1 MRKSRL
7 VKKTASKKRFS
18 GKSRLAIL
26 ATAVAALALAIVSLT
41 AGTEVSAQSAQG
53 KAKKFK
59 ATRAFVVDKQSGEV
73 RLPTQ
78 EEVDQVVQELTTFGQ
93 KPAESLQQPTAQ
105 ANGAVVIDFGT
116 AASGG
121 DRAGAARRR
130 TARSRRAVS
139 SPSKRAR
146 RSSAWSKTA
155 RCSRGDT
162 P

>member
-53 KAKKFK
+53 KARKFQ

-93 KPAESLQQPTAQ
+93 KPAESVTPTPQ
-105 ANGAVVIDFGT
+105 ANGTIVIDFGT
-116 AASGG
+116 GSGG
-121 DRAGAARRR
+121 VVLARPNADGTFETRCVFTLEEGAAFLGL
-130 TARSRRAVS
+130 VEDN
-139 SPSKRAR
+139 SPQ
-146 RSSAWSKTA
+146 
-155 RCSRGDT
+155 
-162 P
+162 

>member
-53 KAKKFK
+53 KARKFQ

-78 EEVDQVVQELTTFGQ
+78 AEVDEIVQNLTALGQ
-93 KPAESLQQPTAQ
+93 RPTDNLQQSTAS
-105 ANGAVVIDFGT
+105 NGAVGLDLDGGFGGIVL
-116 AASGG
+116 ASPKEDGTFET
-121 DRAGAARRR
+121 RCVFTLEEGAAFLGL
-130 TARSRRAVS
+130 VEDS
-139 SPSKRAR
+139 SVQ
-146 RSSAWSKTA
+146 
-155 RCSRGDT
+155 
-162 P
+162 

>member
-53 KAKKFK
+53 KARKFQ

-73 RLPTQ
+73 RMPTQ
-78 EEVDQVVQELTTFGQ
+78 QEVDRGRPGPDGVRPAAGRERHADDPGERHGRDRLRRRLGGVVLARPNADGTF
-93 KPAESLQQPTAQ
+93 ETRCVFTLEE
-105 ANGAVVIDFGT
+105 
-116 AASGG
+116 
-121 DRAGAARRR
+121 GAAFLGL
-130 TARSRRAVS
+130 VED
-139 SPSKRAR
+139 
-146 RSSAWSKTA
+146 SSAQ
-155 RCSRGDT
+155 
-162 P
+162 

>member
-1 MRKSRL
+1 MSKSRL

-53 KAKKFK
+53 KARKFK

-93 KPAESLQQPTAQ
+93 KPAESVTPTTQ
-105 ANGAVVIDFGT
+105 ANGTIVIDFGT
-116 AASGG
+116 GSGG
-121 DRAGAARRR
+121 VVLARPNADGTFETRCVFTLEEGAAFLGL
-130 TARSRRAVS
+130 VEDN
-139 SPSKRAR
+139 
-146 RSSAWSKTA
+146 SAQ
-155 RCSRGDT
+155 
-162 P
+162 

>member
-7 VKKTASKKRFS
+7 VKKAATARRFS

-41 AGTEVSAQSAQG
+41 AGTSVSAQTGQS

-78 EEVDQVVQELTTFGQ
+78 EEVDQVVEELTTYAQ
-93 KPAESLQQPTAQ
+93 KPAEAIAPTTRADGTIQ
-105 ANGAVVIDFGT
+105 IDFGT
-116 AASGG
+116 STGG
-121 DRAGAARRR
+121 VVLARPNGDGTFETRCVFTLEEGAAFLGL
-130 TARSRRAVS
+130 VEDN
-139 SPSKRAR
+139 
-146 RSSAWSKTA
+146 SAQ
-155 RCSRGDT
+155 
-162 P
+162 

>member
-7 VKKTASKKRFS
+7 VKKTASKRRFS

-53 KAKKFK
+53 KARKFK

-78 EEVDQVVQELTTFGQ
+78 AEVDEIVQNLTALGQ
-93 KPAESLQQPTAQ
+93 RPADDLQQSTAS
-105 ANGAVVIDFGT
+105 NGAVGLDLDGGFGGIVL
-116 AASGG
+116 ASPKEDGTFET
-121 DRAGAARRR
+121 RCVFTLEEGAAFLGL
-130 TARSRRAVS
+130 VEDS
-139 SPSKRAR
+139 SVQ
-146 RSSAWSKTA
+146 
-155 RCSRGDT
+155 
-162 P
+162 

>member
-53 KAKKFK
+53 KARKFQ

-78 EEVDQVVQELTTFGQ
+78 AEVDEIVQNLTALGQ
-93 KPAESLQQPTAQ
+93 RPTDNLQQSTAS
-105 ANGAVVIDFGT
+105 NGAVGLDLGGGFGGIVL
-116 AASGG
+116 ASPKEDGTFET
-121 DRAGAARRR
+121 RCVFTLEEGAAFLGL
-130 TARSRRAVS
+130 VEDS
-139 SPSKRAR
+139 SVQ
-146 RSSAWSKTA
+146 
-155 RCSRGDT
+155 
-162 P
+162 

>member
-7 VKKTASKKRFS
+7 VKKTASKRRFS

-53 KAKKFK
+53 KARKFK

-78 EEVDQVVQELTTFGQ
+78 AEVDEIVQSLTALGQ
-93 KPAESLQQPTAQ
+93 RPADDLQQSTAS
-105 ANGAVVIDFGT
+105 NGAVGLDLDGGFGGIVL
-116 AASGG
+116 ASPKEDGTFET
-121 DRAGAARRR
+121 RCVFTLEEGAAFLGL
-130 TARSRRAVS
+130 VEDS
-139 SPSKRAR
+139 SVQ
-146 RSSAWSKTA
+146 
-155 RCSRGDT
+155 
-162 P
+162 

>member
-53 KAKKFK
+53 KARKFQ

-93 KPAESLQQPTAQ
+93 KPAESVTPTPQ
-105 ANGAVVIDFGT
+105 ANGTIVIDFGT
-116 AASGG
+116 GSGG
-121 DRAGAARRR
+121 VVLARPNADGTFETRCVFTLEEGAAFLGL
-130 TARSRRAVS
+130 VEDN
-139 SPSKRAR
+139 
-146 RSSAWSKTA
+146 SAQ
-155 RCSRGDT
+155 
-162 P
+162 

>member
-7 VKKTASKKRFS
+7 VKKTASKRRFS

-41 AGTEVSAQSAQG
+41 AGTAVSAQAAQG

-93 KPAESLQQPTAQ
+93 KPAESVAPTTQ
-105 ANGAVVIDFGT
+105 ANGTIVIDFGT
-116 AASGG
+116 GSGG
-121 DRAGAARRR
+121 VVLARPNADGTFETRCVFTLEEGAAFLGL
-130 TARSRRAVS
+130 VEDN
-139 SPSKRAR
+139 
-146 RSSAWSKTA
+146 SAQ
-155 RCSRGDT
+155 
-162 P
+162 

>member
-1 MRKSRL
+1 MRKSRS
-7 VKKTASKKRFS
+7 VKKTASARRFS

-41 AGTEVSAQSAQG
+41 AGTSVSAQSAQG

-93 KPAESLQQPTAQ
+93 KPAESVAPTTQ
-105 ANGAVVIDFGT
+105 ADGTIVIDFGT
-116 AASGG
+116 GSGG
-121 DRAGAARRR
+121 VVLARPNGDGTFETRCVFTLEEGAAFLGL
-130 TARSRRAVS
+130 VEDN
-139 SPSKRAR
+139 
-146 RSSAWSKTA
+146 SAQ
-155 RCSRGDT
+155 
-162 P
+162 

>member
-53 KAKKFK
+53 KARKFQ

-93 KPAESLQQPTAQ
+93 KPAESVTPTTQ
-105 ANGAVVIDFGT
+105 ANGT
-116 AASGG
+116 M
-121 DRAGAARRR
+121 
-130 TARSRRAVS
+130 
-139 SPSKRAR
+139 
-146 RSSAWSKTA
+146 
-155 RCSRGDT
+155 
-162 P
+162 